1 MLALATSVPVS
12 CSWPQPP
19 TGRLWRVHLR
29 RACVSRASGLC
40 KLCPDT
46 GAGGSCS
53 DASDRAGGAGKS
65 PRALSEVSEQ
75 RPVPRGFPSD
85 PCRPSVAG
93 GPGSPHRGGGHRPRL
108 HTRATKVSFRFVF
121 KPQPCG
127 MSKGRVPLLGVG
139 MGGAGDRALEA
150 GPQSAGRGLH
160 SLRSPGVWASAVR
173 TLSSPEP
180 AGQRPVDA
188 GGMLGTA
195 EWRWPVGR

>member
-139 MGGAGDRALEA
+139 MGGQVTELWRLDPKVPAAVYTASAL
-150 GPQSAGRGLH
+150 PVSGRPRSEH
-160 SLRSPGVWASAVR
+160 CRPRSPLDRGQWTR
-173 TLSSPEP
+173 EGCL
-180 AGQRPVDA
+180 GQRS
-188 GGMLGTA
+188 GGG
-195 EWRWPVGR
+195 P